1 MSARG
6 GRVLRNVM
14 SNVREYILSFVLSVI
29 PNKSTN
35 HDELEQLMLKRSKIT
50 EIDGLFNIN
59 EVEYRELITL
69 FIESDRY
76 INEIQSILSF
86 NRLISAQDVIKKP
99 L

>member
-35 HDELEQLMLKRSKIT
+35 YDELEQLMLKRSKIT